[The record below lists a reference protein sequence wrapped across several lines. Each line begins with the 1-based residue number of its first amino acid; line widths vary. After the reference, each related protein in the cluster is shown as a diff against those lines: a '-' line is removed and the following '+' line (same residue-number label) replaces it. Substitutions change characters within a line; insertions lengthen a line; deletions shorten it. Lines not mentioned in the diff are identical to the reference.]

1 MSKHNTR
8 LFKLLRMYCDAAAI
22 ATAGVG
28 CLVLF
33 GWAFH
38 IEHLK
43 SVLPGLVTMK
53 ANTALGLAFSGT
65 SLWLLLPGDSHT
77 RRRQI
82 AHFLALVV
90 TVIGAATLSEYLF
103 GLNLRIDQLLF
114 NEPTGTVAT
123 YSPGRMAPTT
133 TTAFL
138 AIGLA
143 LLLLDWNT
151 RRGHR
156 PAQALSLWAG
166 VVATMAIVGYIYNA
180 TGLYRILLYT
190 QVALN
195 TSIALLLLSGAIF
208 FARPRTGIAADLTG
222 EGSGSVMARR
232 FLPAVFCIPIL
243 LGWISLQGQLAGLF
257 GTELGLALH
266 STANVAVFI
275 VMVWLGTRKM
285 NVEYGQR
292 SRAEVEIR
300 EVNAAL
306 EGRVAER
313 TKTLEQ
319 SELALRGSSE
329 MVRLL
334 LDSTVEAIYGIDMQ
348 GNCTLC
354 NRACVKLLGY
364 REAADL
370 LGKNMHEMMHYM
382 RLDGTPYPVEECHIY
397 QAFRQGKG
405 SHVDNEVVWRSD
417 RTSFPTEYWS
427 YPIFRDEQVIGAV
440 VTFIDITE
448 RRQAEA
454 ALMVAKAVAEES
466 SRVKSEF
473 LVNMSHEIRTPLNG
487 IMGMTELALE
497 TPLSPVQREY
507 METVK
512 MSGDSL
518 LTVINDI
525 LDFSKIEAGKMDLE
539 AIDFNLRDRLE
550 TALTMLSVRADE
562 KGLEL
567 SFDIAPEV
575 PKVMRGDFNRLRQ
588 VVTNLVGNAIK
599 FTEVGKVMLKVQV
612 EADEA
617 THRTLHCTVSD
628 TGIGIPADKQ
638 QVIFVPFSQVD
649 SSTTRKYGGTGLGL
663 TISRHLVEK
672 MGGKLWVESEVGRGT
687 QFYFTVRLGT
697 SEKTIKEGTARFS
710 EHPKDFFRVLVAEDN
725 LVNQRIT
732 SRLLEKR
739 GHRVV
744 VVANG
749 REALEALKKEN
760 YDLVLMDVHM
770 PEMDGLEATA
780 AIRQREKETGF
791 HQPVIALTASV
802 DRARCLAAGMD
813 GHLEKPIKLQELDEL
828 LETQL
833 AHPRKVREIVF
844 ANEEEQALRVTGKF
858 CVMNM
863 LFNRKTKEDGVVLRV
878 YEKNGA
884 AMYEVCVPAKR
895 DSWTSG
901 LYFSDWKEDVLQ
913 PSTNLVLKTAT
924 VEARASNLFERIL
937 EEGSKH

>member
-1 MSKHNTR
+1 MSDHDTR
-8 LFKLLRMYCDAAAI
+8 LFKRLHMYCDASAI
-22 ATAGVG
+22 AAAGMG

-43 SVLPGLVTMK
+43 SVVPGLVTMK

-65 SLWLLLPGDSHT
+65 SLWLLLPGESHT
-77 RRRQI
+77 RRRLI
-82 AHFLALVV
+82 AHFLALLV
-90 TVIGAATLSEYLF
+90 TVIGAATLCEYLF

-143 LLLLDWNT
+143 LLLLDWKT
-151 RRGHR
+151 RRGRR
-156 PAQALSLWAG
+156 PAQMLSLWAA
-166 VVATMAIVGYIYNA
+166 VVAMMAIVGYIYNA

-195 TSIALLLLSGAIF
+195 TSIALFLLSGAIF

-232 FLPAVFCIPIL
+232 FLPAVFSIPIL
-243 LGWISLQGQLAGLF
+243 LGWLSLQGQLAGWF
-257 GTELGLALH
+257 GTELGLALY

-275 VMVWLGTRKM
+275 VMVWLSTRKM
-285 NVEYGQR
+285 NVEYEQR
-292 SRAEVEIR
+292 SSAEVGIR

-319 SELALRGSSE
+319 SELALRKSSDT
-329 MVRLL
+329 VRLL
-334 LDSTVEAIYGIDMQ
+334 LDSTAEAIYGIDMQ

-364 REAADL
+364 REAADM
-370 LGKNMHEMMHYM
+370 LGKNMHEMMHYK
-382 RLDGTPYPVEECHIY
+382 RLDGTPYPVEECHIH

-405 SHVDNEVVWRSD
+405 SHIDNEVVWRSD
-417 RTSFPTEYWS
+417 GTSFPTEYWS

-448 RRQAEA
+448 RRQAEV
-454 ALMVAKAVAEES
+454 ALMAAKAVAEQS
-466 SRVKSEF
+466 NQVKSEF
-473 LVNMSHEIRTPLNG
+473 LANMSHEIRTPLSG
-487 IMGMTELALE
+487 IIGMTDLALE
-497 TPLSPVQREY
+497 TPLSPAQREY
-507 METVK
+507 LETVR
-512 MSGDSL
+512 MSGDAL
-518 LTVINDI
+518 LTVVNDI
-525 LDFSKIEAGKMDLE
+525 LDFSKIEAGKMDLV
-539 AIDFNLRDRLE
+539 AIDFNLRDRLK
-550 TALTMLSVRADE
+550 TALKMLSLRADE
-562 KGLEL
+562 KGIEL
-567 SFDIAPEV
+567 LFDIAPEV
-575 PKVMRGDFNRLRQ
+575 PEVMRGDSNRLRQ

-599 FTEVGKVMLKVQV
+599 FTAVGKVMLKVQV

-617 THRTLHCTVSD
+617 THRTLHFVVSD
-628 TGIGIPADKQ
+628 TGIGIPAAKQ
-638 QVIFVPFSQVD
+638 QVIFAPFSQAD
-649 SSTTRKYGGTGLGL
+649 GSTTRKYGGTGLGL

-672 MGGKLWVESEVGRGT
+672 MGGKLWVKSEVGRGT
-687 QFYFTVRLGT
+687 QFHFTARLGT
-697 SEKTIKEGTARFS
+697 SEKTIEAGKAQFS
-710 EHPKDFFRVLVAEDN
+710 EHPKDFFRVLVAEDS

-732 SRLLEKR
+732 TRLLEKR
-739 GHRVV
+739 GIRAV

-780 AIRQREKETGF
+780 AIRQREQETGF
-791 HQPVIALTASV
+791 HQPVIALTASI

-813 GHLEKPIKLQELDEL
+813 GHLEKPINGQELDEVL
-828 LETQL
+828 KTQL
-833 AHPRKVREIVF
+833 AHPRKAVKIVL
-844 ANEEEQALRVTGKF
+844 ANEESPGSS
-858 CVMNM
+858 
-863 LFNRKTKEDGVVLRV
+863 TK
-878 YEKNGA
+878 KN
-884 AMYEVCVPAKR
+884 
-895 DSWTSG
+895 
-901 LYFSDWKEDVLQ
+901 
-913 PSTNLVLKTAT
+913 
-924 VEARASNLFERIL
+924 
-937 EEGSKH
+937 

>member
-1 MSKHNTR
+1 MSDHDTR
-8 LFKLLRMYCDAAAI
+8 LFKRLHMYCDASAI
-22 ATAGVG
+22 AAAGVG

-38 IEHLK
+38 IELLK
-43 SVLPGLVTMK
+43 SVVPGLVTMK

-65 SLWLLLPGDSHT
+65 SLWLLLPGESHI

-82 AHFLALVV
+82 AHFLALLV

-143 LLLLDWNT
+143 LLLLDWKT

-156 PAQALSLWAG
+156 PAQVLSLWAA
-166 VVATMAIVGYIYNA
+166 VVAMMAIVGYIYNA

-195 TSIALLLLSGAIF
+195 TSIALFLLSGAIF

-232 FLPAVFCIPIL
+232 FLPAVFSIPIL
-243 LGWISLQGQLAGLF
+243 LGWISLEGQLAGLF
-257 GTELGLALH
+257 GREFGLALYA
-266 STANVAVFI
+266 TANVAVFI
-275 VMVWLGTRKM
+275 VMVWLSTRKM
-285 NVEYGQR
+285 NVEYRQR
-292 SRAEVEIR
+292 SSAEVEIR

-319 SELALRGSSE
+319 SELALRKSSDT
-329 MVRLL
+329 VRLL
-334 LDSTVEAIYGIDMQ
+334 LDSTAEAIYGIDMQ

-370 LGKNMHEMMHYM
+370 LGKNMHQMIHYM
-382 RLDGTPYPVEECHIY
+382 RFDGTPYPVEECHIY

-417 RTSFPTEYWS
+417 GTNFPTEYWS
-427 YPIFRDEQVIGAV
+427 YPIFQDEQVIGAV

-448 RRQAEA
+448 RRQAEV
-454 ALMVAKAVAEES
+454 ALMAAKAVAEQS
-466 SRVKSEF
+466 NRVKSEF
-473 LVNMSHEIRTPLNG
+473 LANMGHEIRTPLTG
-487 IMGMTELALE
+487 IIGMTDLALE
-497 TPLSPVQREY
+497 TPLSPVQRVY
-507 METVK
+507 LETVRT
-512 MSGDSL
+512 SGDSL

-525 LDFSKIEAGKMDLE
+525 LDFSKIEAGKMDLVTL
-539 AIDFNLRDRLE
+539 DFNLRDQLKR
-550 TALTMLSVRADE
+550 ALKMLSGRAED

-567 SFDIAPEV
+567 LFDIAPEV
-575 PKVMRGDFNRLRQ
+575 PEVLRGDSNRLRQ
-588 VVTNLVGNAIK
+588 VVVNLVGNAIK
-599 FTEVGKVMLKVQV
+599 FTEVGKVMLRVQV
-612 EADEA
+612 EAADEA
-617 THRTLHCTVSD
+617 THRTLHFVVSD
-628 TGIGIPADKQ
+628 TGIGIPAEKQ
-638 QVIFVPFSQVD
+638 QVIFAPFSQAD

-687 QFYFTVRLGT
+687 QFHFTARLET
-697 SEKTIKEGTARFS
+697 SEKTIEAGTAQFS
-710 EHPKDFFRVLVAEDN
+710 EHPKDFFRVLVAEDS

-732 SRLLEKR
+732 TRLLEKR
-739 GHRVV
+739 GYRAV

-749 REALEALKKEN
+749 REALEALKNEN

-791 HQPVIALTASV
+791 HQPVIALTASI

-813 GHLEKPIKLQELDEL
+813 GHLEKPINPQELDEVL
-828 LETQL
+828 KTQL
-833 AHPRKVREIVF
+833 AHPRKVGEIVL
-844 ANEEEQALRVTGKF
+844 ANEESPET
-858 CVMNM
+858 
-863 LFNRKTKEDGVVLRV
+863 
-878 YEKNGA
+878 
-884 AMYEVCVPAKR
+884 PAK
-895 DSWTSG
+895 
-901 LYFSDWKEDVLQ
+901 K
-913 PSTNLVLKTAT
+913 
-924 VEARASNLFERIL
+924 I
-937 EEGSKH
+937 